1 MKETNPR
8 ARRSAGAMLRRQ
20 RVCSSAPSPSS
31 SLFICMPLSHLCP
44 SHHHFYHRGNWP
56 THLLVVAG
64 SGEGTC
70 TPAAYYSWVLLQR
83 SYCPLL
89 PIGGQQKTLQRML
102 CASRR
107 VCFLCCPACLSV
119 PGLFEG
125 WLPFRRT
132 WSSVCRR
139 HGSYSTSSSLEPNFW
154 NNPNI
159 NFYHCLSK
167 DELFFLQDR
176 RHRFLTFNGLGVFQ
190 NFTSCRGQ
198 AVGFS
203 LGQGGTRCW
212 GDLTCSVWFTAE
224 V

>member
-1 MKETNPR
+1 MRGEWGGRRSRDNTEGEEMEEGERAVMKETIPR

-20 RVCSSAPSPSS
+20 RVCSAPSPSS

-64 SGEGTC
+64 SGEGSC
-70 TPAAYYSWVLLQR
+70 TTAAYYSWVLLQR

-119 PGLFEG
+119 CLRPFWRLASFQAHMVECLQATWLLFHV
-125 WLPFRRT
+125 LISRT
-132 WSSVCRR
+132 QLLKQSQ
-139 HGSYSTSSSLEPNFW
+139 H
-154 NNPNI
+154 
-159 NFYHCLSK
+159 
-167 DELFFLQDR
+167 
-176 RHRFLTFNGLGVFQ
+176 
-190 NFTSCRGQ
+190 
-198 AVGFS
+198 
-203 LGQGGTRCW
+203 
-212 GDLTCSVWFTAE
+212 
-224 V
+224 